1 MSSQIQIL
9 ESRTFK
15 YGVIELRSDD
25 ILTYV
30 PNKEIKN
37 FTIPQLK
44 LAVDIFLDIT
54 NGDPKLYFCDISN
67 FTDNTSSETKTYMKS
82 TLHLFAK
89 ACAVTEKS
97 AFIAYL
103 AHIFLYLYKPEV
115 PAKLFKTK
123 LEAITWLK
131 SLEIK

>member
-1 MSSQIQIL
+1 MIENIKML

-37 FTIPQLK
+37 FTIPLLK

-54 NGDPKLYFCDISN
+54 NRDHKLYFYDISH
-67 FTDNTSSETKTYMKS
+67 FTDSTSSETKTYMKS

-89 ACAVTEKS
+89 A
-97 AFIAYL
+97 L
-103 AHIFLYLYKPEV
+103 P
-115 PAKLFKTK
+115 
-123 LEAITWLK
+123 
-131 SLEIK
+131 

>member
-30 PNKEIKN
+30 PNKDVKS

-44 LAVDIFLDIT
+44 LAIDIFLDIT
-54 NGDPKLYFCDISN
+54 NGDPKLYFCDISH
-67 FTDNTSSETKTYMKS
+67 FTDNTSAETKTYMKS

-89 ACAVTEKS
+89 ACAVTEQS

>member
-1 MSSQIQIL
+1 MVENIEIL
-9 ESRTFK
+9 KSVKFD
-15 YGVIELRSDD
+15 YGIIELRSDD
-25 ILTYV
+25 ILTYL
-30 PNKEIKN
+30 PNKDVKS
-37 FTIPQLK
+37 FTIPKLK
-44 LAVDIFLDIT
+44 LAIDIFLDIT
-54 NGDPKLYFCDISN
+54 NGNPKLYFCDISH
-67 FTDNTSSETKTYMKS
+67 FTDSTSAETKTYMKS

-115 PAKLFKTK
+115 PVKLFKTK
-123 LEAITWLK
+123 LEAITWMK